1 MKGHATSK
9 MRQTGMRDVVIA
21 AGADVYLCGHQHL
34 MAHLKRK
41 PEEPKWTG
49 KTGAGDGALDYAILG
64 SSSKL
69 EHYRTEESSQQKQVV
84 YDKIV

>member
-9 MRQTGMRDVVIA
+9 MRQKGMWDVVIA

-41 PEEPKWTG
+41 PEDPKWT
-49 KTGAGDGALDYAILG
+49 
-64 SSSKL
+64 
-69 EHYRTEESSQQKQVV
+69 
-84 YDKIV
+84 